1 MYMGVDAS
9 TDILLWSECMVVEK
23 IEQILS
29 PVLNGLLHCSQSIT
43 LDSMYDSILNV
54 SRMLF
59 CVINHL

>member
-29 PVLNGLLHCSQSIT
+29 PALNGLLHAPKYIT
-43 LDSMYDSILNV
+43 LDSMYNSILNV
-54 SRMLF
+54 SRTLF
-59 CVINHL
+59 RVINHL